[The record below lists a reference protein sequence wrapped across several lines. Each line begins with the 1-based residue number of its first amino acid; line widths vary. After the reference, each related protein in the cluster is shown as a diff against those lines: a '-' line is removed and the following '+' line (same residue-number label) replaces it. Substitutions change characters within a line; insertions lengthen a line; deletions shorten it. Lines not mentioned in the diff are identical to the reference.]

1 MQAKR
6 GTELSATGAVFAGS
20 LGACAWTIASM
31 IIVSRAVSAVN
42 EAGDGGASLDDAVDV
57 DVLRAHE
64 LTSIFQASF
73 GSMLFGALIFLYP
86 WPEFGRVAELMK
98 KIQGDLARSKLG
110 EPTRRDQDE
119 VVRKLDELIDQLGKG

>member
-86 WPEFGRVAELMK
+86 WPEFGRVA
-98 KIQGDLARSKLG
+98 
-110 EPTRRDQDE
+110 
-119 VVRKLDELIDQLGKG
+119 